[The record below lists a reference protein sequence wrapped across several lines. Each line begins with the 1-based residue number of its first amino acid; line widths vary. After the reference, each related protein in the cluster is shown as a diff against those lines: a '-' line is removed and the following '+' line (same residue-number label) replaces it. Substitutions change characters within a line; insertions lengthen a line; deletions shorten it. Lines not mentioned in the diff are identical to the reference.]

1 MTCDDNYTFKIAKD
15 LGEKKLISLFDDK
28 YSKGRK
34 QVSDYFT
41 LTL

>member
-1 MTCDDNYTFKIAKD
+1 MTCNDNYTFKTAKE
-15 LGEKKLISLFDDK
+15 LGEKLISLFDDK